1 MPGEGGRLMNWSAL
15 GPGGCQWGA
24 GRGPVGGGGR
34 SLAGLM
40 SVDDGLVDDGTW
52 HRSWQK
58 RIMVSEG
65 EKAGRGGAAA
75 SGGGEPG
82 RSLGDA
88 GEEQRRAVEVS
99 GGDDERWLRCRAAA
113 W

>member
-1 MPGEGGRLMNWSAL
+1 M
-15 GPGGCQWGA
+15 
-24 GRGPVGGGGR
+24 
-34 SLAGLM
+34 M

-58 RIMVSEG
+58 RSMVSKG

-82 RSLGDA
+82 R
-88 GEEQRRAVEVS
+88 RRRR
-99 GGDDERWLRCRAAA
+99 GAAA
-113 W
+113 SG